1 MLQTRNSNR
10 TNLNVVWC
18 VWWSIVESEAG
29 APYDT
34 TVESPCIFYVAYAV
48 LFAFLNFSVTPS
60 IIVLDFEQ
68 KNPLPSTTDTI
79 LNWSEPALSEM
90 KVADRKAVTSK
101 SRIKQI
107 MFFTAACAFVV
118 CTKLNRVRLSTVE
131 RDLNEQRALS
141 AFRMPTPT
149 TIPIFYNLFIEK
161 DADIPRVSNFVRDQ
175 FLEFMKPG
183 IHGPIFINSIG
194 AVSELSELQWPPTI
208 NATLMNHYKQG
219 DEVNTLQEL
228 WAYCS
233 RDDTHPEQKVVYLH
247 SKGSF
252 HWNKANEKLRVYLT
266 KGALSEECSN
276 MPDTCNVCS
285 SRMSP
290 MPHPHTSG
298 NMWLSRCEYVRKLIE
313 PKRFAPAMD
322 RTNRDF
328 SRIIEFHCFGIGRY
342 ASEHCKQKNYS
353 WVFCLVSSYTF
364 ILRIQGFTVIRI

>member
-1 MLQTRNSNR
+1 
-10 TNLNVVWC
+10 
-18 VWWSIVESEAG
+18 
-29 APYDT
+29 
-34 TVESPCIFYVAYAV
+34 
-48 LFAFLNFSVTPS
+48 
-60 IIVLDFEQ
+60 
-68 KNPLPSTTDTI
+68 
-79 LNWSEPALSEM
+79 
-90 KVADRKAVTSK
+90 
-101 SRIKQI
+101 
-107 MFFTAACAFVV
+107 MFFTAACAFVF
-118 CTKLNRVRLSTVE
+118 CTILNHVRLSAVE
-131 RDLNEQRALS
+131 RDLNKQRTLS
-141 AFRMPTPT
+141 NFRVPAPT

-161 DADIPRVSNFVRDQ
+161 DTDIPRVSNFVRDQ

-194 AVSELSELQWPPTI
+194 AVSALSELPWPPTI

-313 PKRFAPAMD
+313 PKNFAPAMD

-342 ASEHCKQKNYS
+342 ASEHCKQ
-353 WVFCLVSSYTF
+353 
-364 ILRIQGFTVIRI
+364 